1 MKFISSLPKK
11 KCHILTI
18 IGKTKTGKSTL
29 MNQLF
34 KSIQPSDSSEVFFE
48 VNDGIGGGTRGAFIL
63 RKYIELDDDSI
74 LLLVDTE
81 GLGNLGNS

>member
-1 MKFISSLPKK
+1 MKFISGLPNK

-34 KSIQPSDSSEVFFE
+34 KAIAPINVSEKLFE
-48 VNDGIGGGTRGAFIL
+48 VNDGIGGGTKGACIL

-74 LLLVDTE
+74 LLLVDT
-81 GLGNLGNS
+81 